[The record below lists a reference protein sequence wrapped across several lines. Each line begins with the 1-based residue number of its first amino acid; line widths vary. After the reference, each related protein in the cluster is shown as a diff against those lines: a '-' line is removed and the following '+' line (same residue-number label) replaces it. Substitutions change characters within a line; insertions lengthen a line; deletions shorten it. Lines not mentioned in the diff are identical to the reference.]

1 LTASANLKRTPLY
14 DRHVALGARLV
25 EFGGWEMPVHY
36 SGIVDEH
43 SAVRHAAGLFDISH
57 MGEFEVKGRDALA
70 FLQHIATQDVAT
82 IDEGQSNY
90 ALLCRPDGGI
100 VDDIFIYH
108 LPDGYMVV
116 VNASNIEKD
125 FAWMLDNLSGFDVEL
140 TNISDRAAMLAL
152 QGPLAEAIL
161 AKATDIDVTSVPF
174 HGVTT
179 GMLLGDIPALIAR
192 TGYTGEDGFEL
203 FVDDDKVE
211 QLWDGLLALGK
222 DDGLKPCG
230 LGARD
235 SLRFEACLALYGHEI
250 ADDIN
255 PYEAKLGWVVKLDKG
270 DGSTSSPRGFVGR
283 EALLAIK
290 QAGVQRKL
298 AGFEVVGRGIARGG
312 YEIRSLAGERI
323 GEVTTGMPSPTLGKN
338 LGLGY
343 VPVELAPE
351 GSEFDVIVRDRPVRA
366 RVVKTPFYKPRYKK

>member
-1 LTASANLKRTPLY
+1 VTASAELKRTPLY
-14 DRHVALGARLV
+14 DRHVAMGARVV
-25 EFGGWEMPVHY
+25 EFGGWEMPVQY

-43 SAVRHAAGLFDISH
+43 NAVRNAAGLFDISH

-82 IDEGQSNY
+82 IGEGQSNY
-90 ALLCRPDGGI
+90 SLLCRPDGGI
-100 VDDIFIYH
+100 VDDIFIYN

-125 FAWMLDNLSGFDVEL
+125 FAWVLDHLHGFDVEL
-140 TNISDRAAMLAL
+140 TNISDRASMLAL
-152 QGPLAEAIL
+152 QGPLAESIL
-161 AKATDIDVTSVPF
+161 ARATDVDVVALPF

-203 FVDDDKVE
+203 FVDDDNVE
-211 QLWDGLLALGK
+211 KLWDGLLDLGK
-222 DDGLKPCG
+222 GDGLKPCG

-255 PYEAKLGWVVKLDKG
+255 PYEARLGWVVKLDKG
-270 DGSTSSPRGFVGR
+270 DFIGR
-283 EALLAIK
+283 EALQGIK
-290 QAGVQRKL
+290 QAGVRRKL
-298 AGFEVVGRGIARGG
+298 AGFEVIGRGIARGG
-312 YEIRSLAGERI
+312 YEIRGPAGERI

-343 VPVELAPE
+343 VPAELAAE
-351 GSEFDVIVRDRPVRA
+351 GSEFDVIVRDRPVPVK
-366 RVVKTPFYKPRYKK
+366 VVKTPFYKPRYKK

>member
-1 LTASANLKRTPLY
+1 MTAPEPLKRTPLFE
-14 DRHVALGARLV
+14 RHVALGARV
-25 EFGGWEMPVHY
+25 VPFAGFEMPVQY

-43 SAVRHAAGLFDISH
+43 TAVRTAAGLFDISH
-57 MGEFEVKGRDALA
+57 MGEVEVKGRDAVA

-90 ALLCRPDGGI
+90 SLLCQPDGGI

-116 VNASNIEKD
+116 VNASNTEKD
-125 FAWMLDNLSGFDVEL
+125 FAWLLDNMAGFDVEL
-140 TNISDRAAMLAL
+140 TNISDRASMLAL
-152 QGPLAEAIL
+152 QGPKAEAIL
-161 AKATDIDVTSVPF
+161 AQATDVDVTNLPF

-203 FVDDDKVE
+203 FVDDDNAVR
-211 QLWDGLLALGK
+211 LWDQLLELGHGT
-222 DDGLKPCG
+222 GLKPCG

-250 ADDIN
+250 DDTIN

-270 DGSTSSPRGFVGR
+270 DFVGR
-283 EALLAIK
+283 ETLQRVR

-312 YEIRSLAGERI
+312 YEIRSVDGEPI
-323 GEVTTGMPSPTLGKN
+323 GAVTTGMPSPTLGKN

-343 VPVELAPE
+343 VPAALATE
-351 GSEFDVIVRDRPVRA
+351 GSEFDVIVREKPVRA

>member
-1 LTASANLKRTPLY
+1 MTVAEPLKRTPLFE
-14 DRHVALGARLV
+14 RHVALGARIV
-25 EFGGWEMPVHY
+25 PFAGFEMPVQY

-43 SAVRHAAGLFDISH
+43 NAVRSAAGLFDISH
-57 MGEFEVKGRDALA
+57 MGEVEVKGRDALA

-82 IDEGQSNY
+82 IREGGSNY
-90 ALLCRPDGGI
+90 SLLCRPDGGI

-125 FAWMLDNLSGFDVEL
+125 FAWMLDHMAGFDVEL
-140 TNISDRAAMLAL
+140 TNISDRASMLAL
-152 QGPLAEAIL
+152 QGPAAESIL
-161 AKATDIDVTSVPF
+161 ARATDMDAVGLPF
-174 HGVTT
+174 HGVTA

-203 FVDDDKVE
+203 FVDDDNAEK
-211 QLWDGLLALGK
+211 LWDGLLDLGK
-222 DDGLKPCG
+222 GDGLKPCG

-270 DGSTSSPRGFVGR
+270 AFVGR
-283 EALLAIK
+283 ETLQAIK
-290 QAGVQRKL
+290 QAGVRRKL
-298 AGFEVVGRGIARGG
+298 AGFEVTGRGIARGG
-312 YEIRSLAGERI
+312 YEIRSLEGQRI

-343 VPVELAPE
+343 VPPELATE
-351 GSEFDVIVRDRPVRA
+351 GSEFDVIVRERPVRA

>member
-1 LTASANLKRTPLY
+1 MTASAELRRTPLY
-14 DRHVALGARLV
+14 DRHLALGARVV
-25 EFGGWEMPVHY
+25 EFGGWEMPVQY

-43 SAVRHAAGLFDISH
+43 NAVRNAAGLFDISH
-57 MGEFEVKGRDALA
+57 MGEVEVKGPDALA

-82 IDEGQSNY
+82 ISEGLSNY

-100 VDDIFIYH
+100 VDDIFIYN

-125 FAWMLDNLSGFDVEL
+125 FAWMLDNMHGFDVEL
-140 TNISDRAAMLAL
+140 TNISDRASMLAL
-152 QGPLAEAIL
+152 QGPLAEPIL
-161 AKATDIDVTSVPF
+161 AKATDLDVAGLPF

-179 GMLLGDIPALIAR
+179 AMLLGDIPALIAR

-203 FVDDDKVE
+203 FVDDDNVE
-211 QLWDGLLALGK
+211 KLWDGLLKLGAA
-222 DDGLKPCG
+222 DGLKPCG

-270 DGSTSSPRGFVGR
+270 EFVGR
-283 EALLAIK
+283 EALRATK
-290 QAGVQRKL
+290 QAGVRRKL
-298 AGFEVVGRGIARGG
+298 VGFEVTGRGIARGG
-312 YEIRSLAGERI
+312 YEIRSLQGDRI

-343 VPVELAPE
+343 VPAELTSE
-351 GSEFDVIVRDRPVRA
+351 GSEFDVVVRDRPVRA
-366 RVVKTPFYKPRYKK
+366 KVVKTPFYKPRYKK

>member
-1 LTASANLKRTPLY
+1 LSASAQLKRTPLY
-14 DRHVALGARLV
+14 DRHVALGARVV
-25 EFGGWEMPVHY
+25 EFGGWEMPVQY

-43 SAVRHAAGLFDISH
+43 NAVRTAAGLFDISH
-57 MGEFEVKGRDALA
+57 MGEVEVKGRDALA

-82 IDEGQSNY
+82 IGEGQSNY

-125 FAWMLDNLSGFDVEL
+125 FAWMLDNMSGFDVEL
-140 TNISDRAAMLAL
+140 TNISDHASMLAL

-161 AKATDIDVTSVPF
+161 AKATDVDVAGVPF

-203 FVDDDKVE
+203 FVDDDKVD
-211 QLWDGLLALGK
+211 QLWDGLLELGQS
-222 DDGLKPCG
+222 DGLKPCG

-255 PYEAKLGWVVKLDKG
+255 PYEAKLGWVTKLDKG
-270 DGSTSSPRGFVGR
+270 DFVGR
-283 EALLAIK
+283 TTLQQIK

-298 AGFEVVGRGIARGG
+298 AGFELTGRGIARGG
-312 YEIRSLAGERI
+312 YEIRSLDGARV

-343 VPVELAPE
+343 VPAALAAE

>member
-1 LTASANLKRTPLY
+1 MTSSAAPRRTPLFE
-14 DRHVALGARLV
+14 RHVAMGARIV
-25 EFGGWEMPVHY
+25 EFGGWEMPVQY

-43 SAVRHAAGLFDISH
+43 NAVRTAAGLFDISH
-57 MGEFEVKGRDALA
+57 MGEIEVKGRDALA
-70 FLQHIATQDVAT
+70 FLQHIATQDVAA
-82 IDEGQSNY
+82 IGEGLSNY

-125 FAWMLDNLSGFDVEL
+125 FAWMLDNMRGFDVEL
-140 TNISDRAAMLAL
+140 TNISDRVSMLAL
-152 QGPLAEAIL
+152 QGPRAESIL
-161 AKATDIDVTSVPF
+161 ARATDIDVANLAF
-174 HGVTT
+174 HGVTN
-179 GMLLGDIPALIAR
+179 GILLGDIPALIAR

-203 FVDDDKVE
+203 FIDNDNAEK
-211 QLWDGLLALGK
+211 LWDGLLELGK
-222 DDGLKPCG
+222 AEGLKPCG

-250 ADDIN
+250 ADTIN
-255 PYEAKLGWVVKLDKG
+255 PYEARLGWVVKLDKG
-270 DGSTSSPRGFVGR
+270 DFVGR
-283 EALLAIK
+283 AALQRIK
-290 QAGVQRKL
+290 QAGVTRKL
-298 AGFEVVGRGIARGG
+298 AGFEVTGRGIARGG

-343 VPVELAPE
+343 IPTDLTSE

-366 RVVKTPFYKPRYKK
+366 KVVKTPFYKPRYKK

>member
-1 LTASANLKRTPLY
+1 VTASAELKRTPLY
-14 DRHVALGARLV
+14 DRHVAMGARVV
-25 EFGGWEMPVHY
+25 EFGGWEMPVQY

-43 SAVRHAAGLFDISH
+43 NAVRNAAGLFDISH
-57 MGEFEVKGRDALA
+57 MGEVEVKGRDALA
-70 FLQHIATQDVAT
+70 FLQHVATQDVAT
-82 IDEGQSNY
+82 IGEGQSNY
-90 ALLCRPDGGI
+90 SLLCRPDGGI
-100 VDDIFIYH
+100 VDDIFIYN

-125 FAWMLDNLSGFDVEL
+125 FAWMLDHRRGFDVEL
-140 TNISDRAAMLAL
+140 TNISERASMLAL

-161 AKATDIDVTSVPF
+161 AKATDIDVAGVPF

-203 FVDDDKVE
+203 FVDDDNAVK
-211 QLWDGLLALGK
+211 LWDGLLELGTG
-222 DDGLKPCG
+222 DGLKPCG

-270 DGSTSSPRGFVGR
+270 DFVGR
-283 EALLAIK
+283 EALQGIK
-290 QAGVQRKL
+290 HTGVRRRL
-298 AGFEVVGRGIARGG
+298 AGFEITGRGIARGG
-312 YEIRSLAGERI
+312 YEIRGAGGARI

-343 VPVELAPE
+343 VPAELAAE
-351 GSEFDVIVRDRPVRA
+351 GSVFDVIVRDRPVPA
-366 RVVKTPFYKPRYKK
+366 KVVKTPFYKPRYKK